1 VRPLRSL
8 LLALTCVALLALPA
22 APSGAAGDI
31 EDYPSYQPA
40 TRCTPQ
46 AKPGAVELGRWLQE
60 EYGGGSVSIS
70 RACGGSTSE
79 HTEGR
84 AVDWSLDAR
93 VKADR
98 KTARAFL
105 DRLRATDADG
115 NTDALARRMGV
126 MYVIWKDKIYSA
138 WNSYDAEPYLSSG
151 CASRKRCSATLR
163 HRGHVH
169 VSLTRKAARGKTSW
183 YRSH

>member
-1 VRPLRSL
+1 MRPLRSL

-40 TRCTPQ
+40 TRCTPK
-46 AKPGAVELGRWLQE
+46 AKPGAVELGRWLQD

-93 VKADR
+93 VKADPL
-98 KTARAFL
+98 A
-105 DRLRATDADG
+105 LRVKLADIAS
-115 NTDALARRMGV
+115 NTDRARMALL
-126 MYVIWKDKIYSA
+126 D
-138 WNSYDAEPYLSSG
+138 E
-151 CASRKRCSATLR
+151 ATR
-163 HRGHVH
+163 VR
-169 VSLTRKAARGKTSW
+169 LTEKYRKALEALN
-183 YRSH
+183 